1 VRTAFQQNDAQL
13 RFDWGLAGALAVTE
27 PPGTAAV
34 VVDVL
39 SFATTVSVAGDLRL
53 SIFPF
58 PWRDDR
64 AAAFA
69 ESVGAT
75 LAGGRRQPG
84 PSLSPASL
92 RAIDRQA
99 GKTAA
104 TDQPATDQ
112 PGTDPPATDQPG
124 TDPPAT
130 DQPGTELGAGEFGRL
145 VLPSPNGAS
154 ICYALAERRPPRLVL
169 TGCLRNATA
178 IANWL
183 VHQLATG
190 RLSAVGLV
198 AAGERWPDG
207 SLRPA
212 VEDLWGAGAILA
224 RIAGAAPQ
232 LRLAPEASAAAAA
245 FGTVE
250 AELAAQLAG
259 CASGRELIEDGFAE
273 DVAIAAELDGSTGVP
288 VLDGD
293 RFRIVRS

>member
-1 VRTAFQQNDAQL
+1 VRTAFQQNEAQL

-53 SIFPF
+53 EIFPF

-92 RAIDRQA
+92 RAIDWQA
-99 GKTAA
+99 GMTPAA
-104 TDQPATDQ
+104 DQPAADQ
-112 PGTDPPATDQPG
+112 LGTD
-124 TDPPAT
+124 
-130 DQPGTELGAGEFGRL
+130 LGAGDFGRL

-154 ICYALAERRPPRLVL
+154 ICFALAERRPLRLVL

-190 RLSAVGLV
+190 RLPAVGLV

-224 RIAGAAPQ
+224 RIASAAPQ
-232 LRLAPEASAAAAA
+232 LRFAPEASAAAAA
-245 FGTVE
+245 FAAVE
-250 AELAAQLAG
+250 AELAEQLAG
-259 CASGRELIEDGFAE
+259 CASGRELIEGGFAE

-288 VLDGD
+288 VLDGG
-293 RFRIVRS
+293 RFRFVRS

>member
-1 VRTAFQQNDAQL
+1 MRTAFQQNDAQL

-92 RAIDRQA
+92 RAIDWQA
-99 GKTAA
+99 GKTPAA
-104 TDQPATDQ
+104 DQ
-112 PGTDPPATDQPG
+112 PGTDR
-124 TDPPAT
+124 
-130 DQPGTELGAGEFGRL
+130 GAGEFGRL

-154 ICYALAERRPPRLVL
+154 ICFALAERRPPRLVL

-183 VHQLATG
+183 VQQLATG
-190 RLSAVGLV
+190 RLPAVGVV

-212 VEDLWGAGAILA
+212 MEDLWGAGAILA

-232 LRLAPEASAAAAA
+232 LRFAPEASAAAAA
-245 FGTVE
+245 FAAVE

-288 VLDGD
+288 VLDGG
-293 RFRIVRS
+293 RFRIVRG